1 MSVSEDALTK
11 AAETISD
18 ALVIDYLRRHDYD
31 KVIKAFKEAKDI
43 QQEADIKGLK
53 LEDVILRHRQSV
65 KRVSSFTLKV
75 KPPKKKP
82 KKEIEIDHEDL
93 NRLIPIKSI
102 FPDRKQQLKI
112 IKKQHNKSEL
122 VKVSEYILNQNICV
136 KTSIEKTIN
145 LFSKNVEYVRKHYPY
160 IKLGNFSKSKYGD
173 NTEESLILKQ
183 WNELIENVPLL
194 KPEKYL
200 KDVENTQHKW
210 LQQMLGAYLSQ
221 KLTDHHRCASEIFSL
236 LINLKKHKGDFT
248 QEDIETLLEFNN
260 ANPSMQDWKAL
271 AKQMGRRIKVLKSK
285 LKNLE
290 QERKHGKD
298 MVKGR
303 FSLSEDCDILK
314 HVNQIIDITSCEELK
329 AIKLRDFTS
338 LSPYMKRKEELIR
351 NRWTQTILPILL
363 EHLLGSNKNWKEE
376 FLTFI
381 VEQKVISVADVDWTE
396 VLKRWPSQTKVT
408 LSQQLKAIHVRSAM
422 PNSPLYHQVI
432 GDEKKREVKTHQS
445 TIDRHKAIIDIYEAF
460 KTRNAMD
467 REDGTSNDEENSREN
482 IEVEIECIEDS
493 SDTD

>member
-1 MSVSEDALTK
+1 
-11 AAETISD
+11 
-18 ALVIDYLRRHDYD
+18 
-31 KVIKAFKEAKDI
+31 
-43 QQEADIKGLK
+43 
-53 LEDVILRHRQSV
+53 
-65 KRVSSFTLKV
+65 
-75 KPPKKKP
+75 
-82 KKEIEIDHEDL
+82 
-93 NRLIPIKSI
+93 
-102 FPDRKQQLKI
+102 
-112 IKKQHNKSEL
+112 
-122 VKVSEYILNQNICV
+122 
-136 KTSIEKTIN
+136 
-145 LFSKNVEYVRKHYPY
+145 
-160 IKLGNFSKSKYGD
+160 
-173 NTEESLILKQ
+173 
-183 WNELIENVPLL
+183 
-194 KPEKYL
+194 
-200 KDVENTQHKW
+200 
-210 LQQMLGAYLSQ
+210 MLGAYLSQ

-260 ANPSMQDWKAL
+260 SNPSMQDWKAL

-290 QERKHGKD
+290 QERKHGKA

-303 FSLSEDCDILK
+303 FSLSEDCDIMK

-329 AIKLRDFTS
+329 AIKLGDFTS
-338 LSPYMKRKEELIR
+338 LSPHMKRKEELIR

-381 VEQKVISVADVDWTE
+381 VEQKVISVGDVDWTE
-396 VLKRWPSQTKVT
+396 ALKRWPSQTKVT

-467 REDGTSNDEENSREN
+467 REDGTSNDEENFK
-482 IEVEIECIEDS
+482 
-493 SDTD
+493 